1 MIFKRTF
8 HPVGQGAFF
17 TEQFYD
23 DNQDTLLYNVVYDC
37 GSKSS
42 GIRKQMERSIR
53 NILHDK
59 KKIDVLFLSHFDDD
73 HVNYVMYLK
82 LNGHLDGTRIFIP
95 MMEAEE
101 WLEIE
106 PYYNNYHLIL
116 SLNEQRVGGTKVI
129 KVKFEDSER
138 RASEEPEEVTIE
150 EISRDSIS
158 SGTILKPNIPNV
170 GPIWRY
176 TPFNV
181 RFYSLINTFTTQL
194 RQNGLYYDQLGNRV
208 YVLQHMGELKKI
220 YQGLG
225 KKPTGGTAINLNSLL
240 VMSYPVKPEQCKEYG
255 NSTTCRM
262 YFYEWYRWNER
273 FTKYWFTTNK
283 LYAGSCLYTG
293 DTSANDPTVWNKIG
307 DMISRR
313 LNQNNRLTLMQ
324 VPHHGS
330 KHSYDAKLVDSD
342 RYYAGFTNYDPF
354 YRQRIFDDNLPMK
367 FAMRKKPLI
376 LVTREYGSKFEEYW
390 RLMV

>member
-1 MIFKRTF
+1 MVFKRIL

-17 TEQFYD
+17 TEQFLD

-42 GIRKQMERSIR
+42 GIRKQMERNIR

-82 LNGHLDGTRIFIP
+82 LNGHLDGTRLFIP
-95 MMEAEE
+95 MLEAEE

-116 SLNEQRVGGTKVI
+116 SLNEQRLGGTKVI
-129 KVKFEDSER
+129 KVKFEDGER

-158 SGTILKPNIPNV
+158 SGTILKPIIPTV

-181 RFYSLINTFTTQL
+181 RFNSLINEFKAQL
-194 RQNGLYYDQLGNRV
+194 SQNGLDYGQLSTRD
-208 YVLQHMGELKKI
+208 YVLQHMSELKKI

-240 VMSYPVKPEQCKEYG
+240 VMSYPVDPGQCKVYG
-255 NSTTCRM
+255 NRTTCSM
-262 YFYEWYRWNER
+262 YFYEWFRWNER
-273 FTKYWFTTNK
+273 ITKYFLTMNN

-293 DTSANDPTVWNKIG
+293 DTSANDPVVWSKIE
-307 DMISRR
+307 DMISQC
-313 LNQNNRLTLMQ
+313 LKQNRRLTLMQ

-330 KHSYDAKLVDSD
+330 KHSYDVKLIDSD
-342 RYYAGFTNYDPF
+342 KYYAGFTNYDPY

-367 FAMRKKPLI
+367 FAMKKKPLI
-376 LVTREYGSKFEEYW
+376 LVTRDYGSKFEEYW
-390 RLMV
+390 KLA

>member
-1 MIFKRTF
+1 MLFKRVF
-8 HPVGQGAFF
+8 HPIGQGAFF

-23 DNQDTLLYNVVYDC
+23 DNQDTLLYSVVYDC

-42 GIRKQMERSIR
+42 GIQKQMERSIR

-82 LNGHLDGTRIFIP
+82 LHGHLDGTRIFIP
-95 MMEAEE
+95 MLEAEE

-116 SLNEQRVGGTKVI
+116 SLNEQRVGGTKVVRVRFDEEE
-129 KVKFEDSER
+129 KREPDNR
-138 RASEEPEEVTIE
+138 REETIE
-150 EISRDSIS
+150 EFTDDEIS
-158 SGTILKPNIPNV
+158 SGTILKPIIPTV

-181 RFYSLINTFTTQL
+181 RFNSLINEFKAQL
-194 RQNGLYYDQLGNRV
+194 SQDGLDYGQLSARD
-208 YVLQHMGELKKI
+208 YVLQHMSELKKI

-240 VMSYPVKPEQCKEYG
+240 VMSYPVDPGQCKVYG
-255 NSTTCRM
+255 NRTTCSM
-262 YFYEWYRWNER
+262 YFYEWFRWNER
-273 FTKYWFTTNK
+273 ITKYFLTMNN

-293 DTSANDPTVWNKIG
+293 DTSANDPVVWSKIE
-307 DMISRR
+307 DMISQC
-313 LNQNNRLTLMQ
+313 LKQNRRLTLMQ

-330 KHSYDAKLVDSD
+330 KHSYDVKLIDSD
-342 RYYAGFTNYDPF
+342 NYYAGFTNYDPY

-367 FAMRKKPLI
+367 FAMKKKPLI
-376 LVTREYGSKFEEYW
+376 LVTKEYGSQFEEYW
-390 RLMV
+390 RLDV